1 MIPGAAH
8 APAYPLAVE
17 PAPGDDIHA
26 AFGDRTVPW
35 LLGRYRNAQPG
46 KIFLT
51 WEPHTDALAQHWTYE
66 EFGAAVDRLAA
77 GLQARG
83 IDPGDRVVLLM
94 DNCPDFLV
102 AWSAIV
108 SIGAVA
114 VCLNTRSSADELA
127 YFDEHCA
134 PRGAIVQTRMAETLT
149 ASMPGLSWLATT
161 TGTEAFDD
169 SVGTAAAD
177 GTLAQLTEIAPTPA
191 PVVIDP
197 LAPATIQYTSG
208 TTARPK
214 AVVWTHA
221 NCLWA
226 GRTNAAHA
234 GLRHD
239 DVGLITLPL
248 FHTNALGYSFLG
260 LLWVGASIVLT
271 PGFSASRF
279 WDVSVRNRCT
289 WVSVVS
295 FMLRALGERPVPD
308 DHCYR
313 HWSGSST
320 VMWGSSGIRTTG
332 WFGMTET
339 VSHPVVSELAH
350 PDPDGSMGRPAP
362 EYAVAVVDEDGRP
375 VETGTVGELWVRGT
389 AGVSLFAGYYR
400 NNDATREAFTS
411 TGWFRTGDRVRQNH
425 AGRLWY
431 VERAKDMLKVGG
443 ENVAAA
449 EVERVVSTV
458 DGVREVAVVA
468 APDRMLGDVPVAF
481 VIPLAHVEPDA
492 LLSDIE
498 HTCAHMLADFKRPR
512 RIHLV
517 EEMPRSTLN
526 KIAKARLRAWL
537 AEPTGTAPTG

>member
-1 MIPGAAH
+1 MTPGATH
-8 APAYPLAVE
+8 APAYPLVVA
-17 PAPGDDIHA
+17 PAPGDDIRA

-35 LLGRYRNAQPG
+35 LLARYRSEHPG
-46 KIFLT
+46 KRFLT
-51 WEPHTDALAQHWTYE
+51 WEPHTGAAAQHWTYE
-66 EFGAAVDRLAA
+66 EFGAAVDRLAG

-83 IDPGDRVVLLM
+83 IEPGDRVVLLM

-114 VCLNTRSSADELA
+114 VCLNTRSSPDELA
-127 YFDEHCA
+127 YFDNHCA
-134 PRGAIVQTRMAETLT
+134 PRGALVGTRMAEVLT
-149 ASMPGLSWLATT
+149 VSMPGLSWVVST
-161 TGTEAFDD
+161 TGAEAFAD
-169 SVGTAAAD
+169 STGTTAAA
-177 GTLAQLTEIAPTPA
+177 TLAQLIAIAPAPR

-234 GLRHD
+234 GLRD
-239 DVGLITLPL
+239 DDIGLITLPL

-295 FMLRALGERPVPD
+295 FMLRALDDRPVPD
-308 DHCYR
+308 NHRYR

-320 VMWGSSGIRTTG
+320 VLWGPSGIRTTG

-339 VSHPVVSELAH
+339 VSHPVVSESAH
-350 PDPDGSMGRPAP
+350 PDPDGAMGRPAP
-362 EYAVAVVDEDGRP
+362 EYAVAVVDDDGHP
-375 VETGTVGELWVRGT
+375 VLPGTVGELWVRGT
-389 AGVSLFAGYYR
+389 AGLSLFAGYYR
-400 NNDATREAFTS
+400 NDDATREAFTP
-411 TGWFRTGDRVRQNH
+411 TGWFRTGDRVRQDH
-425 AGRLWY
+425 AGRFWY

-449 EVERVVSTV
+449 EVERVVSSV

-481 VIPLAHVEPDA
+481 VIPGTQIEPA
-492 LLSDIE
+492 GLLSDIE
-498 HTCAHMLADFKRPR
+498 STCARMLSDFKRPR
-512 RIHLV
+512 QIHLV
-517 EEMPRSTLN
+517 EDLPRSTLN